1 MMERPGLLMK
11 LRSYILLEGR
21 KDSFT
26 YKVFTIFF
34 VFVLAITIVLTFLSA
49 HYQTGKVRDDLSA
62 RGKMLAT
69 MLANSSRIGVF
80 AENLQLL
87 NDAADGVMSQSDVL
101 RVAIY
106 SADGRKLLIRNN
118 IFRKD
123 TSASGSGSEPLKAGQ
138 AIEFIEPIILEQR
151 QGGEDELYFGGT
163 AAKTERAVIG
173 QAKVALDGSVVAEGV
188 KSILVQNIT
197 IGCLFL
203 LIGTIFLA
211 VVLKRV
217 LGPLS
222 QLTREV
228 KMLGEGQSIERISV
242 GSQDEIGRLSIAF
255 NDMAEKL
262 RKREEEKIELEQ
274 QLRHGQKME
283 AVGTLA
289 RGIAH
294 DFNNILTTVQASIY
308 IIQKK
313 IDKQDSIYPYVS
325 RINNSISKAKMLI
338 QSLLTFSRGQT
349 VKLFPIDINATVAN
363 MEPMI
368 RAMVGEG
375 IECSVIIPEAPLVVM
390 ADSTQMEQVLLNL
403 AANARDAMP
412 DGGTLTITM
421 ERVDVAADDRIAR
434 PGAYARIV
442 VADTGEGIRDEIKE
456 RIFEPFFTTK
466 EVGKGTGLGLSIVY
480 GIIEQ
485 HQGYIFVDSG
495 PGKGAAFSIYLP
507 LFEKNGHRLR
517 VTGPEETHE

>member
-1 MMERPGLLMK
+1 MEKHSLLMK
-11 LRSYILLEGR
+11 LKLQLMQEGR
-21 KDSFT
+21 QGSFT
-26 YKVFTIFF
+26 FKVFKIFF
-34 VFVLAITIVLTFLSA
+34 VFVLAITIVLTSLSV
-49 HYQTGKVRDDLSA
+49 HYQTGKVKDDLSA
-62 RGKMLAT
+62 RGKTLAT
-69 MLANSSRIGVF
+69 LLANSCRIGVF
-80 AENLQLL
+80 IENLELL
-87 NDAADGVMSQSDVL
+87 NDAADGVMSQKEVL

-106 SADGRKLLIRNN
+106 SADGKELLMRYSTFKKGI
-118 IFRKD
+118 
-123 TSASGSGSEPLKAGQ
+123 SASGSGPEPIEAGQ

-151 QGGEDELYFGGT
+151 QGGEDELYFGRT
-163 AAKTERAVIG
+163 AAKSERAIIG
-173 QAKVALDGSVVAEGV
+173 QVKVALDGSVVAEGV
-188 KSILVQNIT
+188 KSIVAQNIM

-211 VVLKRV
+211 VALKRV

-222 QLTREV
+222 QLTTEV
-228 KMLGEGQSIERISV
+228 KMLGEGKSIEKISV
-242 GSQDEIGRLSIAF
+242 GSQDEIGRLSMAF

-262 RKREEEKIELEQ
+262 KRREEEKIKLEQ
-274 QLRHGQKME
+274 QLRHAQKME

-313 IDKQDSIYPYVS
+313 IDKADSIYPYVS
-325 RINNSISKAKMLI
+325 RMNNSISRAKMLI

-349 VKLFPIDINATVAN
+349 VKLFPIEINTTVAN

-375 IECSVIIPEAPLVVM
+375 IECSIMIPEAPLVVM

-412 DGGTLTITM
+412 DGGTLTITIDK
-421 ERVDVAADDRIAR
+421 VDVAAGDRIAR
-434 PGAYARIV
+434 PGAYSRIV

-507 LFEKNGHRLR
+507 LFEKNGRMLSDAG
-517 VTGPEETHE
+517 TEETHG